1 MFPLYSSW
9 MTGLLLLLAVAVR
22 ESWQTEEKTCDLV
35 GEKDKESEKEL
46 ALLKRLTPLF
56 NKSFESTVG
65 QGPDMYIYMFR
76 VCREAGNQTSGA
88 GLVQINKSNGK
99 ETVVGRINS
108 TQIFNGSNWIM
119 LIYKGGDEYDSHCGK
134 EQRRAVVM
142 ISCNRHTLADNFNP
156 VFEERG
162 KVQDCFY
169 LFEIDSSLAC
179 SPEISHLSVGSI
191 LLVTF
196 ASLIAVY
203 IIGGFL
209 YQRLV
214 MGAKGM
220 EQFPHLAFWQDLGNL
235 VASSGKGM
243 EAEVGHPGLCHLPPW
258 LRRLQHL
265 SLFLAQG
272 RVFLPTTLLLWGDG
286 LNLLMLPPFCSGRV
300 PRNLA

>member
-1 MFPLYSSW
+1 MFPLSSSW
-9 MTGLLLLLAVAVR
+9 RTGLLLLLLAVAVR

-56 NKSFESTVG
+56 NKRAHAQPSV
-65 QGPDMYIYMFR
+65 QQP
-76 VCREAGNQTSGA
+76 CAG
-88 GLVQINKSNGK
+88 
-99 ETVVGRINS
+99 
-108 TQIFNGSNWIM
+108 NWIM

-179 SPEISHLSVGSI
+179 SPEVSRLSVGSV

-214 MGAKGM
+214 VGAKGM

-235 VASSGKGM
+235 VA
-243 EAEVGHPGLCHLPPW
+243 
-258 LRRLQHL
+258 
-265 SLFLAQG
+265 
-272 RVFLPTTLLLWGDG
+272 DG
-286 LNLLMLPPFCSGRV
+286 CDFVCRSK
-300 PRNLA
+300 PRNVPAAYRGVGDDQLGEESEERDDHLLPM

>member
-1 MFPLYSSW
+1 M
-9 MTGLLLLLAVAVR
+9 LLLFSVAVR

-35 GEKDKESEKEL
+35 GEKGKESEKEL

-65 QGPDMYIYMFR
+65 QSPDMYSYVFR
-76 VCREAGNQTSGA
+76 VCREAGNHSSGA

-99 ETVVGRINS
+99 ETVVGRFNE

-119 LIYKGGDEYDSHCGK
+119 LIYKGGDEYDNHCGR

-156 VFEERG
+156 VSEERG

-169 LFEIDSSLAC
+169 LFEMDSSLAC

-196 ASLIAVY
+196 ASLVAVY

-214 MGAKGM
+214 VGAKGM

-235 VASSGKGM
+235 VA
-243 EAEVGHPGLCHLPPW
+243 
-258 LRRLQHL
+258 
-265 SLFLAQG
+265 
-272 RVFLPTTLLLWGDG
+272 DG
-286 LNLLMLPPFCSGRV
+286 CDFVCRSK
-300 PRNLA
+300 PRNVPAAYRGVGDDQLGEESEERDDHLLPM